1 MGRLVKILLVL
12 VAGIVAVAVIASVA
26 LFLFF
31 DPNNFREEISAAV
44 MEETGREL
52 TIEGDLS
59 LSVFPW
65 IAVEIGKTSLGN
77 ADGFGSEPFLAFDQ
91 ARLSVKLMPLLFR
104 QEVKIGTASL
114 DALQVNLQ
122 VADDGTTNWDDLAAR
137 DDAEP
142 VEQTDD
148 SAAADPAGLDI
159 ADIRISDAKI
169 SYVDNQA
176 GSSNSISG
184 LSMTSGRIAAGSPF
198 DIAAEFNFDSTP
210 DNLGGQLTISGAVLM
225 SEVGGRISIDGLNV
239 SGNLRGIAPDP
250 TDFNFDSRAV
260 NIDTTA
266 QSVSLGE
273 MDLAVLGLSM
283 TANVEPF
290 SYAVS
295 PQPRANLRVHEFS
308 LKELMQTMG
317 EEAPATIDPN
327 ALQRVSFVADLTVGA
342 TALSMSNMS
351 MQLDDTTMQGNLSV
365 PTTPSGV
372 MRFELVADS
381 IDLDGYMA
389 PATDEV
395 AVEAEEAAIE
405 IPVDM
410 IRALNASGSFK
421 LEQANLSGMTF
432 ENLEFFLNSAD
443 GKLRLHPIS
452 ADLFDGA
459 YKGDVQ
465 IDASTDTPSL
475 SVNEN
480 IVDVQLTPLVEAMFG
495 VANVTGTVNGTFA
508 LSGRGS
514 DMDAIRKDLDGNI
527 AFELKDGAWEGTDV
541 WYQLRRARATLR
553 QEPAPEPKLPARTE
567 FSQVSTSGDVVDGI
581 MQSDDLVA
589 DLPFMRV
596 TGSGIVNFVN
606 RDVDYSLEAR
616 VVEKPELMTN
626 MSDSEIVDF
635 TAAVVPLKISGPL
648 SSPSFGIDIEGMM
661 RREVERAV
669 EKEKDRI
676 KNKLL
681 DSVFG
686 SGSDEEA
693 EGDADAE
700 VVDGE
705 EKKKKKKKNKL
716 EDVLKDLIGD

>member
-12 VAGIVAVAVIASVA
+12 VAGIVGVAVIAAVA

-77 ADGFGSEPFLAFDQ
+77 ADGFGNEPFLAFDQ

-122 VADDGTTNWDDLAAR
+122 VADDGTTNWDDLAAAGE
-137 DDAEP
+137 DAEAEDP
-142 VEQTDD
+142 SDD
-148 SAAADPAGLDI
+148 SSVDTTALDI
-159 ADIRISDAKI
+159 ADIRISNAKI
-169 SYVDNQA
+169 TYADAQA
-176 GSSNSISG
+176 GVTYSITG
-184 LSMTSGRIAAGSPF
+184 LSMSSGRIAAGTPF
-198 DIAAEFNFDSTP
+198 DIDAEFNFDVTP
-210 DNLGGQLTISGAVLM
+210 GLLGGQLSISGTVLM
-225 SEVGGRISIDGLNV
+225 SEVGGRISVDGLNV
-239 SGNLRGIAPDP
+239 SGNLRGIAPEP
-250 TDFNFDSRAV
+250 TDFNFDSRAMS
-260 NIDTTA
+260 IDTAA
-266 QSVSLGE
+266 QTVSLGE
-273 MDLAVLGLSM
+273 MDLAILGLSM

-295 PQPRANLRVHEFS
+295 PRPRANLRVHEYS
-308 LKELMQTMG
+308 IKELMQTLG
-317 EEAPATIDPN
+317 DEVPETIDPN
-327 ALQRVSFVADLTVGA
+327 ALQRVSFVADLTVGD
-342 TALSMSNMS
+342 TALSMTNMT

-365 PTTPSGV
+365 PTTPNGI

-381 IDLDGYMA
+381 IILDGYMA

-395 AVEAEEAAIE
+395 AVETEEAAIE

-410 IRALNASGSFK
+410 IRAMNASGSFK
-421 LEQANLSGMTF
+421 LERAILSGMTF
-432 ENLEFFLNSAD
+432 ENLEVFLNIAD
-443 GKLRLHPIS
+443 DKLRLHPIS
-452 ADLFDGA
+452 AELFDGA
-459 YKGDVQ
+459 YKGDVR
-465 IDASTDTPSL
+465 IDASTNTPSL

-508 LSGRGS
+508 LAGRGS
-514 DMDAIRKDLDGNI
+514 DMDAIRQDLDGNI
-527 AFELKDGAWEGTDV
+527 SFELKDGAWEGTDV

-596 TGSGIVNFVN
+596 TGSGIVNFVS

-626 MSDSEIVDF
+626 MSDAEIADF

-676 KNKLL
+676 KDKLL
-681 DSVFG
+681 EAVFG
-686 SGSDEEA
+686 SGSDEEDA
-693 EGDADAE
+693 GDADAE
-700 VVDGE
+700 AVDGE
-705 EKKKKKKKNKL
+705 EKKKKKKKNPL
-716 EDVLKDLIGD
+716 EDALKDLIGD